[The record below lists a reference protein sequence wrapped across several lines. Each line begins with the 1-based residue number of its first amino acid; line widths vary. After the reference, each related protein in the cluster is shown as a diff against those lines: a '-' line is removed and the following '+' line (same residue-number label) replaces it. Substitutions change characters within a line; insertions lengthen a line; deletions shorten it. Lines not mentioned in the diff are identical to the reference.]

1 MRQIL
6 RAFQNRT
13 VVTLQDR
20 QELVQYLTAAGI
32 AYGCPVPQGPADAA
46 LAEYRRTVMPVAMK
60 VISAVNE
67 CFVVN
72 TDWVLNL
79 VRDQWVARY
88 NILNSPIRF
97 SFEPHL
103 EPSSPFKEALIQEY
117 NNWVEQFQQA
127 AAAHI
132 ARGV

>member
-32 AYGCPVPQGPADAA
+32 AYSCPVPQGPADAA

>member
-32 AYGCPVPQGPADAA
+32 AYSCPVPQGPADAA
-46 LAEYRRTVMPVAMK
+46 LAEYRRTVMPAAMK

-103 EPSSPFKEALIQEY
+103 KPSSPFKEALIQEY

>member
-32 AYGCPVPQGPADAA
+32 AYSCPVPQGPADAA
-46 LAEYRRTVMPVAMK
+46 LAEYRSTVMPVAMK

-97 SFEPHL
+97 TFEPHL

>member
-32 AYGCPVPQGPADAA
+32 AYSCPVPQGPADNA
-46 LAEYRRTVMPVAMK
+46 LAEYRRTVMPAAMK

-103 EPSSPFKEALIQEY
+103 QPSSPFKEALIQEY

-127 AAAHI
+127 SAAFI